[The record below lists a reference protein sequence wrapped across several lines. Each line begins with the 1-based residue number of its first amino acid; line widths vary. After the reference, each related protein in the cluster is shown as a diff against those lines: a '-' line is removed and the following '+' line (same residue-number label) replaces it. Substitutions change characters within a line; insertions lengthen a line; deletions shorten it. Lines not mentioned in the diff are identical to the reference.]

1 MLRLLLPQG
10 LHFTRRM
17 KNYTKVPP
25 GSKELLHK
33 QKGKSM
39 EFLKMSAEEFRKYV
53 TNEGNPHNQKK
64 IANKYHAEKTKG
76 AGRTFDSKKEYRRY
90 CQLKAWQDQGII
102 SGLETQKRFILVEKF
117 TYRGLKMN
125 AVSWIADFYYFN
137 GQEWVA
143 EDVKSPVTRKKAEYV
158 IKKKLF
164 MLKYPEI
171 LFNEF
176 L

>member
-1 MLRLLLPQG
+1 
-10 LHFTRRM
+10 
-17 KNYTKVPP
+17 
-25 GSKELLHK
+25 
-33 QKGKSM
+33 M

-64 IANKYHAEKTKG
+64 IVNKYNAEKTK
-76 AGRTFDSKKEYRRY
+76 AYGRTFDSRKEYRRY
-90 CQLKAWQDQGII
+90 CQLKAWQEQGII
-102 SGLETQKRFILVEKF
+102 SGLECQKRFELVEKF
-117 TYRGLKMN
+117 EYRGLKILPV
-125 AVSWIADFYYFN
+125 AWIADFYYFN

-143 EDVKSPVTRKKAEYV
+143 EDVKSPVTRKKPEYV

-164 MLKYPEI
+164 MLKYPKI

>member
-1 MLRLLLPQG
+1 
-10 LHFTRRM
+10 
-17 KNYTKVPP
+17 
-25 GSKELLHK
+25 
-33 QKGKSM
+33 M
-39 EFLKMSAEEFRKYV
+39 EFLRMSAKDFQAYV
-53 TNEGNPHNQKK
+53 RNEGNKHNQAK
-64 IANKYHAEKTKG
+64 IENKYHAKKTNG
-76 AGRTFDSKKEYRRY
+76 FDSKKEYKRY
-90 CQLKAWQDQGII
+90 CQLKAWQAQGII

-117 TYRGLKMN
+117 EYRGLKMLP
-125 AVSWIADFYYFN
+125 VTWIADFYYFN

-143 EDVKSPVTRKKAEYV
+143 EDVKSPVTRKKPEYV

>member
-1 MLRLLLPQG
+1 
-10 LHFTRRM
+10 
-17 KNYTKVPP
+17 
-25 GSKELLHK
+25 
-33 QKGKSM
+33 M

-64 IANKYHAEKTKG
+64 IVNKYHAEKTKA

-102 SGLETQKRFILVEKF
+102 SGLECQKTFVLVEKF
-117 TYRGLKMN
+117 EYRGLKMN
-125 AVSWIADFYYFN
+125 GVAWIADFYYFN

>member
-1 MLRLLLPQG
+1 
-10 LHFTRRM
+10 
-17 KNYTKVPP
+17 
-25 GSKELLHK
+25 
-33 QKGKSM
+33 M
-39 EFLKMSAEEFRKYV
+39 EFLRMSAKDFRAYV
-53 TNEGNPHNQKK
+53 KNEGNTHNQKE
-64 IANKYHAEKTKG
+64 ITNKYHAKKTNG
-76 AGRTFDSKKEYRRY
+76 FDSNKEYKRY

-102 SGLETQKRFILVEKF
+102 SGLETQKRFVLVEKF

-143 EDVKSPVTRKKAEYV
+143 EDVKSPVTRKKPEYV

-164 MLKYPEI
+164 MIKYPDI

>member
-1 MLRLLLPQG
+1 M
-10 LHFTRRM
+10 
-17 KNYTKVPP
+17 V
-25 GSKELLHK
+25 
-33 QKGKSM
+33 
-39 EFLKMSAEEFRKYV
+39 EFLRMSAKDFRAYV
-53 TNEGNPHNQKK
+53 KNEGNIHNQKE
-64 IANKYHAEKTKG
+64 ITNKYHAKKTNG
-76 AGRTFDSKKEYRRY
+76 FDSNKEYKRY

-143 EDVKSPVTRKKAEYV
+143 EDVKSPVTRKKPEYV

-164 MLKYPEI
+164 MIKYPDI